1 MLEEATHAVLW
12 SATRAQVDH
21 LGALREGGP
30 PPPLQ
35 GELSQAESQGR
46 SASQPLQT
54 ASSSSCHGHAAAS
67 APGAG
72 GIWFPTI
79 AEHARVV
86 CHLHCQNAATVKPLA
101 DSIVPEGRP
110 YLPHLG

>member
-21 LGALREGGP
+21 LGALQE
-30 PPPLQ
+30 

-86 CHLHCQNAATVKPLA
+86 CHHHCQNAATVKPLA